1 MFSFYLTYKNQ
12 TFPKCQRCRSES
24 LILTNDLQL
33 LDTQLAVCRREG
45 ETSYDANGDEI
56 IPRWVPSHL
65 DLRQRTAFS
74 LWVTYTH
81 THTRSNT
88 QKSNQ
93 RISVLL

>member
-1 MFSFYLTYKNQ
+1 MKILTRLIGIKIFVFFAYNLKNSCFHFYLTYKNQ

-74 LWVTYTH
+74 L
-81 THTRSNT
+81 
-88 QKSNQ
+88 
-93 RISVLL
+93 